1 MIITKS
7 KALSLNYPN
16 PNLQTILINMPA
28 CKAACGSKST
38 HKKVKRLEAIKWL
51 KEHHYN
57 SRIREDVNYFRAMQF
72 HPIKG
77 AEYYSK
83 HINPNIILV
92 WQKY

>member
-16 PNLQTILINMPA
+16 PNLQTILIN
-28 CKAACGSKST
+28 
-38 HKKVKRLEAIKWL
+38 KKVKRLEAIKWL
-51 KEHHYN
+51 KEHHYH